1 MATKSRPTVHDILEA
16 VLEDK
21 NMIDEYDFNEPM
33 MEDSDEELCYS
44 EGDDDEIENDE
55 NGKGIRGGNGIE
67 EVRDENEMENEERR
81 GGSKMDD
88 DDDDYD
94 KDDYDDDDYDKD
106 DYDDD
111 DKDDHDDD
119 DKDDIYIRI

>member
-1 MATKSRPTVHDILEA
+1 MLY
-16 VLEDK
+16 
-21 NMIDEYDFNEPM
+21 N
-33 MEDSDEELCYS
+33 

-55 NGKGIRGGNGIE
+55 NGKGIRGGIGTE

-88 DDDDYD
+88 DDDD
-94 KDDYDDDDYDKD
+94 
-106 DYDDD
+106 

>member
-21 NMIDEYDFNEPM
+21 NMIDEYDFNESM
-33 MEDSDEELCYS
+33 MEDSDEELCYN

-55 NGKGIRGGNGIE
+55 NGKGIRGGIGTE

-94 KDDYDDDDYDKD
+94 KDDYDDDD
-106 DYDDD
+106 
-111 DKDDHDDD
+111 KDDHDDD